1 MSIRSNYQHTI
12 YACYIGYIVQA
23 IVNNFAP
30 LLFLTFQSSFGL
42 SLDKVSLLVTLN
54 FGVQLVV
61 DLLSAKFVDKI
72 GYRPCMIAAH
82 VLSALGLAGLAVF
95 PFILPNAYAGL
106 IAAIMLYAVGGGL
119 LEVLV
124 SPIVEAC
131 PTEGKEAAMSLLH
144 SFYCWGHVFVVLVST
159 AFFALFGTANWRV
172 MACIWAIVPA
182 LNAVYFTKVPINTLS
197 SGDGEAGMS
206 MGALAKE
213 RHILAAYAADGMR
226 GRVGAGDE
234 PVGQRICRGWS
245 GREQDDGRPARAVHV
260 CDNDGSFARAL
271 FKAGRQAPA
280 GARDERVRRAVHNKL
295 PAGGSEPKSGAGFD
309 RLRSMRLLGRHN
321 VAGRVL
327 HGR

>member
-1 MSIRSNYQHTI
+1 MPIRANYRHTQ
-12 YACYIGYIVQA
+12 YACYLGYITQA
-23 IVNNFAP
+23 IVNNLAP
-30 LLFLTFQSSFGL
+30 LLFVIFQQAFAI
-42 SLDKVSLLVTLN
+42 SLEKITLLVTGN
-54 FGVQLVV
+54 FCLQLLV
-61 DLLSAKFVDKI
+61 DLIAARFVDKI

-197 SGDGEAGMS
+197 
-206 MGALAKE
+206 
-213 RHILAAYAADGMR
+213 
-226 GRVGAGDE
+226 
-234 PVGQRICRGWS
+234 
-245 GREQDDGRPARAVHV
+245 
-260 CDNDGSFARAL
+260 
-271 FKAGRQAPA
+271 
-280 GARDERVRRAVHNKL
+280 RDR
-295 PAGGSEPKSGAGFD
+295 KS
-309 RLRSMRLLGRHN
+309 
-321 VAGRVL
+321 VV
-327 HGR
+327 

>member
-54 FGVQLVV
+54 FGIQLVV

-182 LNAVYFTKVPINTLS
+182 LNAVYFT
-197 SGDGEAGMS
+197 D
-206 MGALAKE
+206 
-213 RHILAAYAADGMR
+213 R
-226 GRVGAGDE
+226 
-234 PVGQRICRGWS
+234 
-245 GREQDDGRPARAVHV
+245 
-260 CDNDGSFARAL
+260 
-271 FKAGRQAPA
+271 
-280 GARDERVRRAVHNKL
+280 
-295 PAGGSEPKSGAGFD
+295 KS
-309 RLRSMRLLGRHN
+309 
-321 VAGRVL
+321 VV
-327 HGR
+327 

>member
-172 MACIWAIVPA
+172 MAHM
-182 LNAVYFTKVPINTLS
+182 
-197 SGDGEAGMS
+197 GDS
-206 MGALAKE
+206 
-213 RHILAAYAADGMR
+213 
-226 GRVGAGDE
+226 
-234 PVGQRICRGWS
+234 
-245 GREQDDGRPARAVHV
+245 
-260 CDNDGSFARAL
+260 
-271 FKAGRQAPA
+271 A
-280 GARDERVRRAVHNKL
+280 GA
-295 PAGGSEPKSGAGFD
+295 
-309 RLRSMRLLGRHN
+309 
-321 VAGRVL
+321 
-327 HGR
+327 

>member
-206 MGALAKE
+206 MGALAKSGIFWLLMLLMVCAGASEQAMSQWSSLFAE
-213 RHILAAYAADGMR
+213 RGLLSIERKDTTLTLRLTADGKK
-226 GRVGAGDE
+226 VE
-234 PVGQRICRGWS
+234 
-245 GREQDDGRPARAVHV
+245 
-260 CDNDGSFARAL
+260 L
-271 FKAGRQAPA
+271 
-280 GARDERVRRAVHNKL
+280 NKSPYL
-295 PAGGSEPKSGAGFD
+295 SA
-309 RLRSMRLLGRHN
+309 
-321 VAGRVL
+321 L
-327 HGR
+327 HGFLS

>member
-106 IAAIMLYAVGGGL
+106 IAAIMLYAVGG
-119 LEVLV
+119 
-124 SPIVEAC
+124 
-131 PTEGKEAAMSLLH
+131 
-144 SFYCWGHVFVVLVST
+144 
-159 AFFALFGTANWRV
+159 
-172 MACIWAIVPA
+172 
-182 LNAVYFTKVPINTLS
+182 
-197 SGDGEAGMS
+197 
-206 MGALAKE
+206 
-213 RHILAAYAADGMR
+213 
-226 GRVGAGDE
+226 
-234 PVGQRICRGWS
+234 
-245 GREQDDGRPARAVHV
+245 RPARGAGKP
-260 CDNDGSFARAL
+260 DSRGLSDRGQGGRDEPAAL
-271 FKAGRQAPA
+271 VLLL
-280 GARDERVRRAVHNKL
+280 GARIR
-295 PAGGSEPKSGAGFD
+295 GAGIDWRFS
-309 RLRSMRLLGRHN
+309 RCLAQPTG
-321 VAGRVL
+321 A
-327 HGR
+327 